1 MTVMT
6 PPGRCDKKTSSF
18 LGYFS
23 LRPKLCPLKTYTAG
37 TSEGVCGDEVCPGDT
52 VKLLS

>member
-1 MTVMT
+1 MI
-6 PPGRCDKKTSSF
+6 KNTSSF

-23 LRPKLCPLKTYTAG
+23 LQPKLCPLKTYTAG
-37 TSEGVCGDEVCPGDT
+37 TSERVYGDKVCTGDT